1 MNCTNFANLYFA
13 VVAKRSDR
21 MKRQFKVLEVLERL
35 CAEGITIESL
45 KQPLPVGYIAEE
57 IAAASGLSRSN
68 TSGDLNV
75 LHRSGLVIK
84 VTGRPTYYIARSWV
98 EQTIS
103 PLVSSIPLTIKH
115 HEELLAL
122 LSLKSTDVVN
132 RQINKTDN
140 MPITEKNK
148 VFDQLIGA
156 QGSLKVAVEQ
166 AKAAVLYPPK
176 GLDTLLVG
184 PTGVGK
190 TLFAEYMYYF
200 AKSAGKIKGEGLFVV
215 FNCADY
221 ANNPQLLMS
230 QLFGHVRGAFTGA
243 DKDKMGLVEKAD
255 GGILFLDEVHR
266 LPPEGQEMLFYLLDR
281 REFRRMGESD
291 QQRKVTIRIIAAT
304 TEEPD
309 SALLKTFL
317 RRIPLVIHLPELS
330 ERPLSER
337 FALIQFLLS
346 KEAEHLKAD
355 IVVTQ
360 ETLWAL
366 LLYRCYGNIGQLRND
381 LQLVCAKSLL
391 HSSGSPVQIGYEM
404 LPPKVK
410 QSLMH
415 DAVSRMEASRI
426 LSHLGGDLV
435 VFASQAPEMAP
446 SQTLMPVDIYKTI
459 DERMKFLRKQ
469 GITQSEVIQCIEMD
483 IDAFFS
489 QVSPKNKIL
498 KPEYLKNL
506 LTPDFVKEYD
516 LAFHQAEERLGR
528 TLSNRLYYGLAIHI
542 AAALERVKK
551 GLPINNPNYRKIK
564 QKYAEEFVVAQELAD
579 AVNIQSARA
588 LPQEEVS
595 FIAYML
601 ASFDNKQEKEMSRVN
616 VIVLTHGRSTAS
628 SMVDFCHQLLGVNHA
643 RAIDM
648 SLETSVV
655 NIIEQAVAAA
665 QEIDEGKGLLLL
677 VDMGSLLSIGKE
689 IQRRTDIVVKS
700 MDMVTTL
707 MVLHAIHKAV
717 LPQNGLEE
725 VYQAVWD
732 VRNPFQSS
740 LEKPNRFPVAG
751 NKDQAIIT
759 TCFSGQ
765 GAALKIKELV
775 EDLLNQWQLD
785 YVRVIPLEAGNEEQ
799 LKKRLNTLVQ
809 SYDIVGSVGSIDP
822 AIPGK
827 FHISLE
833 KFLQG
838 GAGVGLR
845 KILSGDLGAS
855 DIADRYSDQGLN
867 WEVMR
872 TVLIST
878 LDEFLTFVNPR
889 KVLTT
894 LLTCTKQ
901 FEEQLEFSF
910 SHSGLLRIMIHASC
924 MIERLLTDAQINYSA
939 KDSCIKEHKEEYA
952 VIRQNIVSLEQQFS
966 VTIPDDE
973 ICYLIDIIDI
983 EKQRPVL
990 LSKPLE
996 N

>member
-1 MNCTNFANLYFA
+1 
-13 VVAKRSDR
+13 
-21 MKRQFKVLEVLERL
+21 MKRQFKVLEVLEQL
-35 CAEGITIESL
+35 CAEGMTLESL
-45 KQPLPVGYIAEE
+45 KQHLPVGYIAEE

-84 VTGRPTYYIARSWV
+84 VMGRPTYYIARSWV
-98 EQTIS
+98 EQIF
-103 PLVSSIPLTIKH
+103 PHVFSSIPLTIKH
-115 HEELLAL
+115 HEELLGVLTPQPTPVAN
-122 LSLKSTDVVN
+122 V
-132 RQINKTDN
+132 RINQTEN
-140 MPITEKNK
+140 IPITEVEQNK
-148 VFDQLIGA
+148 VFEQLIGS

-200 AKSAGKIKGEGLFVV
+200 AKSTERIKAEGRFVV

-243 DKDKMGLVEKAD
+243 DKDKSGLVERAD

-317 RRIPLVIHLPELS
+317 RRIPLVVHLPELS
-330 ERPLSER
+330 ERPLAER
-337 FALIQFLLS
+337 LALIQFLLS
-346 KEAEHLKAD
+346 KEAEHLQAD

-360 ETLWAL
+360 EALWAL

-381 LQLVCAKSLL
+381 LQLVCAKSFL
-391 HSSGSPVQIGYEM
+391 HSSGSRVPIGYEM

-410 QSLMH
+410 QSLLH
-415 DAVSRMEASRI
+415 DAVSRMETSRI
-426 LSHLGGDLV
+426 LSQLGGDLIIL
-435 VFASQAPEMAP
+435 ASQVQKMEP
-446 SQTLMPVDIYKTI
+446 SQTLIPVDIYKTI
-459 DERMKFLRKQ
+459 GDRMKFLRKQ
-469 GITQSEVIQCIEMD
+469 GIAQSEVIQCIEMD

-489 QVSPKNKIL
+489 HASPKNGVL
-498 KPEYLKNL
+498 QPEYLKSL
-506 LTPDFVKEYD
+506 LTADFVKDYD

-528 TLSNRLYYGLAIHI
+528 KLSNHLYYGLAIHI
-542 AAALERVKK
+542 AAALERVQK
-551 GLPINNPNYRKIK
+551 GLPIVNPNYRKTK
-564 QKYAEEFVVAQELAD
+564 KKYAAEFAVAQELAH
-579 AVNIQSARA
+579 AVSGQEAKT

-595 FIAYML
+595 FIAVML
-601 ASFDNKQEKEMSRVN
+601 ATFENKQAKEVSRVN

-643 RAIDM
+643 QAIDM
-648 SLETSVV
+648 SLETNVDH
-655 NIIEQAVAAA
+655 IIEQAVAVA
-665 QEIDEGKGLLLL
+665 QEFDEGKGLLLL

-717 LPQNGLEE
+717 LPQNGLDE

-732 VRNPFQSS
+732 VRNLFQSAWVKNNHLS
-740 LEKPNRFPVAG
+740 VAG
-751 NKDQAIIT
+751 SKDKAIIT
-759 TCFSGQ
+759 TCISGQ

-775 EDLLNQWQLD
+775 EELLSQWQLE
-785 YVRVIPLEAGNEEQ
+785 YVRVIPLEAGNEEH
-799 LKKRLNTLVQ
+799 LKNRLGTLLQ

-822 AIPGK
+822 KIPGK

-833 KFLQG
+833 EFLQG

-855 DIADRYSDQGLN
+855 DIANRYSDQGLD

-889 KVLTT
+889 KVLAN

-901 FEEQLEFSF
+901 FEKQLGFSF
-910 SHSGLLRIMIHASC
+910 SHSGLLRMMIHASC
-924 MIERLLTDAQINYSA
+924 MIERLLTDAQINYPA
-939 KDSCIKEHKEEYA
+939 KDSCMQEHREEYE
-952 VIRQNIVSLEQQFS
+952 VIKQNIVSLEQQFS
-966 VTIPDDE
+966 VIIPNDE
-973 ICYLIDIIDI
+973 ICYLIDIIDV
-983 EKQRPVL
+983 EQHRPVMAPEL
-990 LSKPLE
+990 LE